1 MFRCFEVSK
10 TRFAKSVREVGRGP
24 TATGKMV
31 FGGRNRPASARR
43 GFACVRHTSRLA
55 LSMFRGFDVS
65 SSMFR
70 VRCFEVSR
78 FGNAFREKCRGR
90 RPWVS
95 RNWKNGFER
104 SGPSSKRASRLSV
117 VDVSMFRRFEVDRDH
132 YTERFRSRSFRVP
145 GTLGEEQLSRE
156 APQDVTTLVP
166 YMRGART

>member
-1 MFRCFEVSK
+1 MFRVRCFEFDVSRFRGWE
-10 TRFAKSVREVGRGP
+10 TRFAKSVGEVDSH
-24 TATGKMV
+24 
-31 FGGRNRPASARR
+31 FGCFEVSRFR
-43 GFACVRHTSRLA
+43 GFEVSS
-55 LSMFRGFDVS
+55 SMFEFDVS

-104 SGPSSKRASRLSV
+104 SGPSGKRASRLSV